1 MLYKSAYWQ
10 MQFHSAFHEWQ
21 LRVAFATMQFIIAY
35 LISNYRDVV
44 TRTPMRAFTAP
55 LQRYLRITYFT
66 YAYLVKSRNR
76 GVEACVGAP
85 VENRAVHLLPDR
97 EGICFETADINEL
110 K

>member
-21 LRVAFATMQFIIAY
+21 LRVAFATMQLIIVY

-55 LQRYLRITYFT
+55 LQRYLRITYST
-66 YAYLVKSRNR
+66 YAYLVESRNR
-76 GVEACVGAP
+76 GVEACVEGALATQQSP
-85 VENRAVHLLPDR
+85 SR
-97 EGICFETADINEL
+97 
-110 K
+110 